1 MPKQILF
8 AAAVISGVLL
18 LALAGLQIHQ
28 SNQAHEQAEAALR
41 QAIAEAEALRVT
53 NSVIAGQ
60 LGTLQEQSNQLEA
73 KLAEATQA
81 RDGMLQK
88 MRSELESKDV
98 TITELQGKLTVN
110 ILDRVLFDSGQATL
124 KSEGQAVLQKV
135 AQVLSQY
142 PKRSIQVVGHTDNV
156 PIRVRTVEGFT
167 DNWSLSAG
175 RALAAVRFLIDQAK
189 VDPRRLSA
197 VGCGEFKPV
206 ADNSTSEGRSRNR
219 RIAVVVLPEE
229 WAGTDPINS
238 PTVRGTNSVPAKPAL
253 NGTTN
258 TSANA
263 GFLKTNDI
271 SAPVRTPDPGA
282 VP

>member
-1 MPKQILF
+1 MPKPLLITAGL
-8 AAAVISGVLL
+8 ISALL
-18 LALAGLQIHQ
+18 LVALGVMQIRQ
-28 SNQAHEQAEAALR
+28 SNEAREKAEAALR
-41 QAIAEAEALRVT
+41 ETVLAAQTIQST
-53 NSVIAGQ
+53 NVVLAGE
-60 LGTLQEQSNQLEA
+60 LASFKEQSTQLEA
-73 KLAEATQA
+73 KLTEATQA

-124 KSEGQAVLQKV
+124 KAEGQAVLLKV

-142 PKRSIQVVGHTDNV
+142 PKRAIQVVGHTDNV
-156 PIRVRTVEGFT
+156 PIRNRTVEGFT

-175 RALAAVRFLIDQAK
+175 RALSAVRYLVDTAK

-206 ADNSTSEGRSRNR
+206 ADNATAEGRSRNR

-229 WAGTDPINS
+229 WAGVDPTLGTIG
-238 PTVRGTNSVPAKPAL
+238 RGTNAILIRPGTNAAPAPLIGPTNLPAATKDPSTVP
-253 NGTTN
+253 
-258 TSANA
+258 
-263 GFLKTNDI
+263 
-271 SAPVRTPDPGA
+271 
-282 VP
+282 

>member
-1 MPKQILF
+1 MPKPILI

-28 SNQAHEQAEAALR
+28 SSQAREQAEAALR
-41 QAIAEAEALRVT
+41 QAIADAEAFRAT
-53 NSVIAGQ
+53 NSTLAGQ
-60 LGTLQEQSNQLEA
+60 LATLQEQSTQLEA
-73 KLAEATQA
+73 KLTEATQA

-88 MRSELESKDV
+88 MRSELESKDI

-142 PKRSIQVVGHTDNV
+142 PKRAIQVVGHTDNV

-206 ADNSTSEGRSRNR
+206 ADNSSVEGRSRNR

-229 WAGTDPINS
+229 WTGNDTTGTSNS
-238 PTVRGTNSVPAKPAL
+238 RGTNSLPAKAAPASVPT
-253 NGTTN
+253 GP
-258 TSANA
+258 ANA
-263 GFLKTNDI
+263 VPGKT
-271 SAPVRTPDPGA
+271 SEPASPVRSPDAGA

>member
-1 MPKQILF
+1 MPKPILI

-28 SNQAHEQAEAALR
+28 SSQAREQAEAALR
-41 QAIAEAEALRVT
+41 QAIAEAEAYRST
-53 NSVIAGQ
+53 NSTLAGQ
-60 LGTLQEQSNQLEA
+60 LATLQEQSTQLEA
-73 KLAEATQA
+73 KLTEATQA

-135 AQVLSQY
+135 AQVLAQY
-142 PKRSIQVVGHTDNV
+142 PKRAIQVVGHTDNV

-175 RALAAVRFLIDQAK
+175 RALAAVRFLVDQAK

-206 ADNSTSEGRSRNR
+206 ADNTTPEGRSRNR

-229 WAGTDPINS
+229 WTGSDTSGTA
-238 PTVRGTNSVPAKPAL
+238 TARGTNSVPTKATPA
-253 NGTTN
+253 
-258 TSANA
+258 
-263 GFLKTNDI
+263 
-271 SAPVRTPDPGA
+271 SAPPGSTNVVPGKASEPAAPAHTPDAGA

>member
-1 MPKQILF
+1 MPKPILI

-28 SNQAHEQAEAALR
+28 SNQARDQAEAALR
-41 QAIAEAEALRVT
+41 QAIAEAEAFRAT

-60 LGTLQEQSNQLEA
+60 LGTLQEQSSQLEA

-142 PKRSIQVVGHTDNV
+142 PKRSVQVVGHTDNV

-206 ADNSTSEGRSRNR
+206 ADNSTIEGRSRNR
-219 RIAVVVLPEE
+219 RIAVIVLPEE
-229 WAGTDPINS
+229 WVGSDQTSTSAF
-238 PTVRGTNSVPAKPAL
+238 RMTNSLPTKATQTAA
-253 NGTTN
+253 TN
-258 TSANA
+258 TPANA
-263 GFLKTNDI
+263 VLPKTNE
-271 SAPVRTPDPGA
+271 SLSPVRPPDSGT

>member
-1 MPKQILF
+1 MPKPILVT
-8 AAAVISGVLL
+8 AGLISLVLL
-18 LALAGLQIHQ
+18 LALAGLQIRQ
-28 SNQAHEQAEAALR
+28 SSQAREQAEAALR
-41 QAIAEAEALRVT
+41 QALADAEAFRAT
-53 NSVIAGQ
+53 NSVLAGEIS
-60 LGTLQEQSNQLEA
+60 TLQEQSTQLEA
-73 KLAEATQA
+73 RLTEASQA

-88 MRSELESKDV
+88 MQSELQSKDI

-124 KSEGQAVLQKV
+124 KMEGQSVLLKV

-167 DNWSLSAG
+167 DNWSLSTG
-175 RALAAVRFLIDQAK
+175 RALAAVRFLVDQAK
-189 VDPRRLSA
+189 VDPHRLSA

-206 ADNSTSEGRSRNR
+206 ADNSTVEGRSRNR

-229 WAGTDPINS
+229 WVGSDAVADSAGHTTNSSPGKVLLS
-238 PTVRGTNSVPAKPAL
+238 PTNAIPPKSGDSTAPAPKE
-253 NGTTN
+253 G
-258 TSANA
+258 
-263 GFLKTNDI
+263 
-271 SAPVRTPDPGA
+271 GA

>member
-1 MPKQILF
+1 MPKPILVT
-8 AAAVISGVLL
+8 AGLISVVLL
-18 LALAGLQIHQ
+18 LALAALQIHQ
-28 SNQAHEQAEAALR
+28 SSQAREQAEAALR
-41 QAIAEAEALRVT
+41 QALADAEAFRAT
-53 NSVIAGQ
+53 NSVLAGEVT
-60 LGTLQEQSNQLEA
+60 TLQEQSNQLEA
-73 KLAEATQA
+73 RLTEASQA

-88 MRSELESKDV
+88 MQSELESKDI

-124 KSEGQAVLQKV
+124 KSEGQAVLLKV

-175 RALAAVRFLIDQAK
+175 RALAAVRFLVDQAK

-206 ADNSTSEGRSRNR
+206 ADNSTVEGRSRNR

-229 WAGTDPINS
+229 WVGSDAVAAGRT
-238 PTVRGTNSVPAKPAL
+238 TNSVPGKALGSPTNAVPIKVGDPA
-253 NGTTN
+253 T
-258 TSANA
+258 A
-263 GFLKTNDI
+263 
-271 SAPVRTPDPGA
+271 APKEGGA